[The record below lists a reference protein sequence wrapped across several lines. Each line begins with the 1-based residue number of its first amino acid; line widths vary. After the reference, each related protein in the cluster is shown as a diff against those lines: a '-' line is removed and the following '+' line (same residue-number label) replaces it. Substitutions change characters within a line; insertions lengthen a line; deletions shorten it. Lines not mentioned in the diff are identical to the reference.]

1 MVMKRFFRTV
11 LAVVVVALSLAS
23 AAWGEVNV
31 GVSIG
36 IPMPRIVLPAPPDF
50 ILSPSLGFYVA
61 VGIPHDIY
69 RVNRNYY
76 LFQNDRW
83 YRGTYYNGPWRAM
96 NHNQL
101 PRSLRRYNHDKI
113 RAVRDEEYR
122 HYQDNRDRYRG
133 KHFKPSKSWKEPRA
147 DRGSSRASQDNRRGD
162 RDGGK
167 QKGQGHGK

>member
-1 MVMKRFFRTV
+1 MVIILMELKNKASKRKEGIVMKRFFRTV
-11 LAVVVVALSLAS
+11 LAVVVVGLSLAS
-23 AAWGEVNV
+23 VAWGQVNV

-36 IPMPRIVLPAPPDF
+36 IPMPRIVLPAPPEF

-61 VGIPHDIY
+61 VGVPHDIY
-69 RVNRNYY
+69 RVDRNYY
-76 LFQNDRW
+76 LFQDNRW

-101 PRSLRRYNHDKI
+101 PRSLRLHNNDHI

-147 DRGSSRASQDNRRGD
+147 NRRNSRSSR
-162 RDGGK
+162 
-167 QKGQGHGK
+167 